1 MVKDN
6 QFIQKGHKTMNILTS
21 EDLQN
26 ILKIGERQAKAL
38 MRTKGF
44 PSCKIGREYRVTESA
59 LQQWLDNTKSI
70 KLDYTKC

>member
-6 QFIQKGHKTMNILTS
+6 QFIQKGHKTMNT
-21 EDLQN
+21 EDLQD
-26 ILKIGERQAKAL
+26 ILKLGERQAKAL

-59 LQQWLDNTKSI
+59 LQQYIVNVRGYIWQDI
-70 KLDYTKC
+70 KIC